1 MRTLENTT
9 VAEEV
14 NRNLRTGEI
23 FRKYGIDYC
32 CNGQVPIKTA
42 AETALANIISLEKE
56 LKMLD
61 SAGNETED
69 GGKLEPEALVDH
81 LVQDQHGYL
90 RDNIPVIVYYAA
102 RVAQRNAESFPEL
115 IQIQRFFSEAASK
128 LEAQMKTKEAELFP
142 CIGKMLKG
150 EADANTLKSCGGNLS
165 DRLKLMKNEHHETI
179 YLFKKIA
186 SLTNGYIVPAEVRN
200 PFRILY
206 QQLEEF
212 EQKLYHQFH
221 LQNNILFPKAAQLE
235 KEIFEA

>member
-128 LEAQMKTKEAELFP
+128 LEAQMKMKETELFP
-142 CIGKMLKG
+142 CIKKMHSGDFEYFEVKI
-150 EADANTLKSCGGNLS
+150 CGGKLKDCLN
-165 DRLKLMKNEHHETI
+165 RLKEEHLETI

-186 SLTNGYIVPAEVRN
+186 SLTNGYIVPVEVRN

-212 EQKLYHQFH
+212 EQKLYHLFH
-221 LQNNILFPKAAQLE
+221 LQHNILFPKAIQLE
-235 KEIFEA
+235 QELFGA